1 MKQAVTQKLIEKI
14 EPYACKEFTGK
25 AKRFISALHN
35 FPHARV
41 MELLPMLYTLSEE
54 KNAMLDLFA
63 GTGFVSHFLANIY
76 SNVKQIDEISEFA
89 HTGKNISF
97 IDGNALKSDDLKKVK
112 GNFDFEVCFA
122 GFHHVL
128 AQLNDEMSIYKT
140 LKLRTDTLK
149 KWKTLLNKYGIMLI
163 VDVPAPDDE
172 SNLKALNH
180 KPKVNNVPIPQS
192 YFASVHQA
200 CDKLGCE
207 LVNKTGHIPNT
218 TGTYFHQLMTHIEKM
233 SSRQPEPAHFFNSF
247 VSKQSEV
254 GHYAYFQSTTNL
266 AHCFKNAGFKDVHSF
281 VCPTPWFFSS
291 RKNAVWFIHELFAI
305 GDRAAKTP
313 NDVSSVNTELITEG
327 IEHHLGL
334 IDFPDGSCVIL
345 WKLMYVWGSAS

>member
-1 MKQAVTQKLIEKI
+1 MKQALTQKLTKKI
-14 EPYACKEFTGK
+14 EPYASKEFTGK

-35 FPHARV
+35 FQYARV

-54 KNAMLDLFA
+54 KNDMLDLFA
-63 GTGFVSHFLANIY
+63 GTGFASHFLANIY
-76 SNVKQIDEISEFA
+76 SNVKQIDEVGEFA

-97 IDGNALKSDDLKKVK
+97 IDGNALKSDDLKKIK

-122 GFHHVL
+122 GFHHIL
-128 AQLNDEMSIYKT
+128 AQINDEMSIDRT

-149 KWKTLLNKYGIMLI
+149 QWKTLLNKDGVLLI
-163 VDVPAPDDE
+163 VDVPAIGDVYSLE
-172 SNLKALNH
+172 ALNDKAQVH
-180 KPKVNNVPIPQS
+180 NVPISGS
-192 YFASVHQA
+192 YHASIHHA

-207 LVNKTGHIPNT
+207 LVNKTAHIPHAA
-218 TGTYFHQLMTHIEKM
+218 GTYFHQLMPHIEKM

-266 AHCFKNAGFKDVHSF
+266 AHCFRNAGFKDVHSF

-305 GDRAAKTP
+305 GDKAAATP
-313 NDVSSVNTELITEG
+313 NNVSSVNTELITEA

-334 IDFPDGSCVIL
+334 IDFSDGSCAIL